1 MALHALKG
9 RIFYLIDDPYF
20 VGDENA
26 YRYLENGAI
35 IIEDGKIKEV
45 GDADKILKSFDG
57 EIETYG
63 KDEIILPGF
72 IDSHLHFPQTQMIAS
87 YGKQLLD
94 WLNNYTFVAE
104 QQFASKAHADKIAK
118 VFYQQLIKNGV
129 TTAMAY
135 CSVHPQSVDAYFEE
149 ASRYGM
155 RMIGGKVMM
164 SRNAPDELTVSPEQ
178 SYNESKALI
187 EKWHNKG
194 RNHYAVTPR
203 FAITCPEEELQYASD
218 LMKSYDKLYMQTH
231 LSENKDEIAFTM
243 SLFPDR
249 KNYTDIYEYYGLLGE
264 RCVLG
269 HVIHTTEEE
278 LEILSKTKTVIA
290 HCPTSNGFLG
300 SGLLNIERA
309 KSSERPVHVGIA
321 SDVGAGTSFSP
332 LQTLG
337 EAYKVA
343 QLQGQSLSSVRGF
356 FLATLGN
363 ARALM
368 LEDKIGTFNE
378 NSDADIVVLTNKG
391 TPFMEFRQSY
401 SKDIL
406 EELFVQMTLGDERSI
421 KATYSNGVKIG
432 CEGKVSYA
440 IN

>member
-1 MALHALKG
+1 MMLKALKG
-9 RIFYLIDDPYF
+9 RVFYLVDDPYI
-20 VGDENA
+20 VGDDKA
-26 YRYLENGAI
+26 YCFLENGAI
-35 IIEDGKIKEV
+35 IIENGKIKEV
-45 GDADKILKSFDG
+45 GDASKILNGFDG
-57 EIETYG
+57 EIDVYG
-63 KDEIILPGF
+63 ADEIIMPGF

-104 QQFASKAHADKIAK
+104 QQFASKSHADKIAK
-118 VFYQQLIKNGV
+118 MFYKQLIKNGV

-135 CSVHPQSVDAYFEE
+135 CSVHPQSVDAFFEE
-149 ASRYGM
+149 ACRYNM

-164 SRNAPDELTVSPEQ
+164 SRNAPLELTATPEQ
-178 SYNESKALI
+178 SYKDSKALI

-203 FAITCPEEELQYASD
+203 FAITCPAEELEYASD

-243 SLFPDR
+243 SLFPER
-249 KNYTDIYEYYGLLGE
+249 KNYTDIYEYYGLLGK

-278 LEILSKTKTVIA
+278 LQVLSKTGTVIA

-309 KSSERPVHVGIA
+309 KREDRRVHVGLA

-343 QLQGQSLSSVRGF
+343 QLQGQSLSSVKGF
-356 FLATLGN
+356 YLSTLGN
-363 ARALM
+363 ARALQ
-368 LEDKIGTFNE
+368 LEDKIGSFKQ
-378 NSDADIVVLTNKG
+378 NSDGDIVVLTNKG
-391 TPFMEFRQSY
+391 TPFMEFRQTY

-406 EELFVQMTLGDERSI
+406 EELFVQMTLGDDRSI
-421 KATYSNGVKIG
+421 KVVYSAGEKIYRDNQ
-432 CEGKVSYA
+432 VYYV
-440 IN
+440 N

>member
-1 MALHALKG
+1 MMLKALKG
-9 RIFYLIDDPYF
+9 RIFYLIDDPYV
-20 VGDENA
+20 VGDDKA
-26 YRYLENGAI
+26 YCFLENGAI

-45 GDADKILKSFDG
+45 GDADKILKGFSCD
-57 EIETYG
+57 IKTYS
-63 KDEIILPGF
+63 KDEIIMPGF

-104 QQFASKAHADKIAK
+104 QQFAKKSHADMIAK
-118 VFYQQLIKNGV
+118 MFYKQLIKNGV

-135 CSVHPQSVDAYFEE
+135 CSVHPQSVDAFFEE
-149 ASRYGM
+149 ACRYGM

-164 SRNAPDELTVSPEQ
+164 SRNAPPELTVSPEQ

-187 EKWHNKG
+187 EKWHNKN
-194 RNHYAVTPR
+194 RCHYAVTPR

-278 LEILSKTKTVIA
+278 LEILSKTGTVIA

-309 KSSERPVHVGIA
+309 KREDRPVHVGIA

-356 FLATLGN
+356 YLSTLGN
-363 ARALM
+363 ARALH
-368 LEDKIGTFNE
+368 LEDKIGSFKQ

-406 EELFVQMTLGDERSI
+406 EELFVQMTLGDDRSI
-421 KATYSNGVKIG
+421 KSVYSGGNKIYSDNQ
-432 CEGKVSYA
+432 VYY